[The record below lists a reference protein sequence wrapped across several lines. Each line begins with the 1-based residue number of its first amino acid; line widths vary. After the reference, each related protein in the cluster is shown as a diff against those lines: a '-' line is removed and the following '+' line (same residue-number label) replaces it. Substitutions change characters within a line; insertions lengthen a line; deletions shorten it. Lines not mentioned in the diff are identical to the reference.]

1 MINEQLFHLYASRI
15 QGINALYAD
24 LDAKDIKD
32 YVGPLLPYCWEEQY
46 LKSKHRLVVF
56 GQETKGWYSDY
67 MNSEEEIRKNIQ
79 MYKDFSL
86 GAEYNSPFWQYA
98 HWFNKELNEFD
109 EQNFVWLNIN
119 KFGSD
124 SGVGRPE
131 QEVLDDEVRFYNL
144 LADELSI
151 LKPDVCLFFT
161 GPNYDQDI
169 LRKLPDVKFHEF
181 GGFGL
186 REVAR
191 LSSKHLPLHS
201 YRTYHPGYGNRI
213 SDSYQRML
221 DAIMDA
227 CKR

>member
-24 LDAKDIKD
+24 RDAKDITD

-46 LKSKHRLVVF
+46 LKSKHQLVVF
-56 GQETKGWYSDY
+56 GQETNGWYCDY

-86 GAEYNSPFWQYA
+86 GTEYNSLFWQYA

>member
-1 MINEQLFHLYASRI
+1 MINEQLFNLYASRI

-32 YVGPLLPYCWEEQY
+32 YAGPLLLYCWEDQY

-56 GQETKGWYSDY
+56 GQETNGWYSDY
-67 MNSEEEIRKNIQ
+67 MKSEEEIRKNIQ
-79 MYKDFSL
+79 GYKDFSL

-98 HWFNKELNEFD
+98 HWFNKQLNGFD
-109 EQNFVWLNIN
+109 GQNFVWLNIN
-119 KFGSD
+119 KFGID
-124 SGVGRPE
+124 GVGRPE
-131 QEVLDDEVRFYNL
+131 QSVLNDEVRFYNL
-144 LADELSI
+144 LADELNI
-151 LKPDVCLFFT
+151 LRPDVCLFFT

-169 LRKLPDVKFHEF
+169 ARKLPDVTFHEF
-181 GGFGL
+181 GDFGL

-191 LSSKHLPLHS
+191 LSSKHLPRHS

-213 SDSYQRML
+213 SDNYQRML
-221 DAIMDA
+221 DAILEN